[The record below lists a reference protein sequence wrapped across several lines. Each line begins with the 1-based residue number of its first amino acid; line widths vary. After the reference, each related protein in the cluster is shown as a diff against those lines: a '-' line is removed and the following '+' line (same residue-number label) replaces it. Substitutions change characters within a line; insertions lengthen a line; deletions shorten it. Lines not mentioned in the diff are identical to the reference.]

1 MTDHIM
7 CTPMQLKRLLFFAA
21 AIFITATAQA
31 FAADAWPQRPV
42 RFIVPF
48 GAGSSPDV
56 AARLFGERLRE
67 RWRQP
72 VVIENRPGADGVIGT
87 AGFAAMADDHALLFS
102 PAAPITV
109 YPLIQDKLSYDP
121 ARDIV
126 PISAT
131 GDTFPAISVSTS
143 LNVTTMSELVALAR
157 SQPGRLNWAT
167 AGGALQILFAGFVK
181 STGIHMVR
189 VAYRDQN
196 LAIQDVAEGRVQV
209 ITVPMT
215 PILPLV
221 QAGKIRV
228 LAVTTKRRSPLW
240 PDIPTATEAGYAEL
254 AFEGLIGLFG
264 PRGIPDARRERISK
278 DIEIVAAD
286 QVIAKRLAAAGQ
298 SVRGSTP
305 AGFAADIEEQRAQ
318 IAALVKLVGKPEQ

>member
-1 MTDHIM
+1 M
-7 CTPMQLKRLLFFAA
+7 CSLVQMRRMLFLAA
-21 AIFITATAQA
+21 AIVVTATTHT

-48 GAGSSPDV
+48 GPGSSPDV

-67 RWRQP
+67 RWHQP

-87 AGFAAMADDHALLFS
+87 AAFAAMPDDHVLLFS

-131 GDTFPAISVSTS
+131 GDTFPAISVAAS
-143 LNVTTMSELVALAR
+143 LKVATMSELAGLAR
-157 SQPGRLNWAT
+157 LRPGQLNWAT

-181 STGIHMVR
+181 SAAIDMVR
-189 VAYRDQN
+189 VSYRDQN
-196 LAIQDVAEGRVQV
+196 LAIQDIVEGRIDV

-221 QAGKIRV
+221 QAGRLRV
-228 LAVTTKRRSPLW
+228 LAVTNKRPSPLW
-240 PDIPTATEAGYAEL
+240 PDIPTATESGFPVL

-264 PRGIPDARRERISK
+264 PRGIPDERRERIATEIR
-278 DIEIVAAD
+278 DIAAD
-286 QVIAKRLAAAGQ
+286 QAVAKPLAAAGQ
-298 SVRGSTP
+298 TARGSTP
-305 AGFAADIEEQRAQ
+305 AEFAADIEEQRAK
-318 IAALVKLVGKPEQ
+318 IAVLVKLVGPPQQ